1 MILCDTGVLLCL
13 VDTDQPMHRAY
24 KAKIATIG
32 RPLLTTWACLAE
44 SMYLALGKG
53 GWPMQKT
60 LAEYL
65 QDELVFIYDIKS
77 SDYDRLFALMEKYQ
91 DRPMDLADATLVLTA
106 EKTNENRILTTDSDF
121 LFYRIADKRS
131 FDIIEA

>member
-1 MILCDTGVLLCL
+1 
-13 VDTDQPMHRAY
+13 
-24 KAKIATIG
+24 
-32 RPLLTTWACLAE
+32 
-44 SMYLALGKG
+44 
-53 GWPMQKT
+53 MQKT